1 VSLATKLDKTPRETS
16 PSPLP
21 EDVRARRPSFLARGP
36 LKAAA
41 RRIGSVASLLVLD
54 VTGLALGVYAAL
66 GLREIVTGS
75 HPILWGLIWRDSES
89 NWLPFLALVLVLV
102 FWQKGLYAERERR
115 GGIGQIVAALVIVT
129 ALTFAFVVGTHHRFT
144 TFAIFPTALLFTTV
158 LIGTLRAS
166 YHVVTRDI
174 FRLTGLRRRAVLVG
188 TGDNVARLHRSL
200 GPGRGGV
207 EYEFLG
213 AIAPS
218 QAGVDLPRLGGFED
232 LPGVLEKYDLDE
244 LIVTDSD
251 LEADQLFLLIDEA
264 NRSGV
269 KVRIAAKT
277 TELLTQRVEYI
288 PGQPVPLFE
297 LRPPAFAGAD
307 WLVKRGF
314 DLTVSALVAALGLPL
329 WVAIGVAI
337 KLSSPGPVFYRDRRV
352 GLGEREFGMLK
363 FRTMVADAAEQQG
376 ELERSNEVGGPL
388 FKIRDDPRMTRVGR
402 ALRRFSLDEIPQV
415 LNVLRGEMS
424 LVGPRPLPVRDYL
437 LLEDWHR
444 RRYRVLPGMTGLW
457 QISGRSSLTF
467 DDLVRLD
474 FYYLENWSVW
484 LDISILAKT
493 VPAVLSRRGAY

>member
-16 PSPLP
+16 PPSLP

-41 RRIGSVASLLVLD
+41 RRIGSVASLLILD

-129 ALTFAFVVGTHHRFT
+129 ALTFAFVVGTHHHFT
-144 TFAIFPTALLFTTV
+144 TFAIFPTALVFTTV
-158 LIGTLRAS
+158 LIDLRAS
-166 YHVVTRDI
+166 YDVVTRDI

-218 QAGVDLPRLGGFED
+218 QAGVDLPRLGAFGE
-232 LPGVLEKYDLDE
+232 LPAVLEKYDLDE

-251 LEADQLFLLIDEA
+251 LDADQLFQLIDEA

-297 LRPPAFAGAD
+297 CGHPPCRHGLA
-307 WLVKRGF
+307 LVKRGF
-314 DLTVSALVAALGLPL
+314 DITVSVLVAVLGLPL
-329 WVAIGVAI
+329 WLLIGLAI
-337 KLSSPGPVFYRDRRV
+337 KLSPGRSSTGPACRPRRARVRDAEV
-352 GLGEREFGMLK
+352 PHD
-363 FRTMVADAAEQQG
+363 VADAAEQQG

-402 ALRRFSLDEIPQV
+402 
-415 LNVLRGEMS
+415 
-424 LVGPRPLPVRDYL
+424 
-437 LLEDWHR
+437 
-444 RRYRVLPGMTGLW
+444 RYAG
-457 QISGRSSLTF
+457 SRST
-467 DDLVRLD
+467 R
-474 FYYLENWSVW
+474 
-484 LDISILAKT
+484 
-493 VPAVLSRRGAY
+493 SRRC